1 MRNLVLTCVVAAA
14 VAAPAQAGSGGA
26 SGRELKITGTVVRAS
41 AGAVSVESA
50 TGDMVLTCAVPERLA
65 TTAAAF
71 KVGDEVRMFCVRYR
85 GRRAQ
90 LLKLQRPKAGAT
102 EPETREKPAKPEKPR
117 DERQAEERAS
127 RRPAPSGGDARK
139 KSG

>member
-26 SGRELKITGTVVRAS
+26 SGGELKITGTVVRAS

-71 KVGDEVRMFCVRYR
+71 KVGDQVRMFCIRYR

-90 LLKLQRPKAGAT
+90 LLKLQRP
-102 EPETREKPAKPEKPR
+102 ETAAKKPEQPGEEK
-117 DERQAEERAS
+117 QAEERGAEKS
-127 RRPAPSGGDARK
+127 KPSGGDGRK